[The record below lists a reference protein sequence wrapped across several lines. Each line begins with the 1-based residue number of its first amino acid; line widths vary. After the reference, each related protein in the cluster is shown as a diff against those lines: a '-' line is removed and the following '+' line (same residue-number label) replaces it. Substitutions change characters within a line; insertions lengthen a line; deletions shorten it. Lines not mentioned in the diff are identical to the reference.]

1 MILRVSNVSKAFGSR
16 VLFDDISLHVD
27 AHDRI
32 VLVGPNGTGKST
44 LMKIIVGEEAPD
56 SGEVFFAK
64 DVQVGYLEQES
75 IEMSGATVLEEV
87 MRSATELYDMRA
99 RLDDLE
105 RRIADGTDE
114 DEQERLLERYG
125 RLADDFERQGGYT
138 LENRARAILGGL
150 GFKEKHLQRSTDEFS
165 GGQQM
170 RIALAKLLLR
180 NPEILL
186 LDEPTNHL
194 DLASVRW
201 LEGFLRSYDGAVL
214 VISHDR
220 GFIDAVADRIC
231 DFEQGRLVTYKGDYE
246 AFLRQKAEARE
257 RLIALKEA
265 QDKERA
271 HLEAFIERFRYKAT
285 KAKQVQDRVRK
296 LERMEVIEIP
306 EEHRQVHFDFP
317 QPPRTG
323 DNVMRLEHVAKAFG
337 GNVVYPDLDFDV
349 WRGDKIALVG
359 PNGAGKST
367 LLKMIAGVLAPDAG
381 TITPGAHVTWSYFA
395 QHQLESLS
403 LGSTVFE
410 EVDRAAAG
418 WTRSQVQ
425 GLLGAF
431 LFSGDDVD
439 KRVSV
444 LSGGEKCRLAL
455 AKMLVAPSPLLCLDE
470 PTNHLD
476 IASIDVLEQALVA
489 FEGSIV
495 FITHDEHLIR
505 TVANKIAEV
514 DSGTV
519 TVYQGDWDYYLFK
532 KQQMAEQAAGVDGA
546 PQPDDQVAA
555 STRQRMADQRRTPRR
570 IHTTSGTTKVA
581 RQASPQAA
589 PPLTAARSSAPKTKE
604 QKRAEAEARNRAYRV
619 LKDHRAQ
626 LKKVEDEL
634 SKATSRHDE
643 LVELMAD
650 ETLYADH
657 EAFDRAM
664 KEYAALKKRIP
675 ELEEK
680 WLELSEEAEHLL
692 EDEEKRKR

>member
-1 MILRVSNVSKAFGSR
+1 VILRVSNVSKSFGTR
-16 VLFDDISLHVD
+16 VLFDDISLHVED
-27 AHDRI
+27 HDRI

-56 SGEVFFAK
+56 SGEIVFAK

-75 IEMSGATVLEEV
+75 IEMQGLSVLEEV
-87 MRSATELYDMRA
+87 MRSSTELYEMKD

-105 RRIADGTDE
+105 RRIGEDGDPA
-114 DEQERLLERYG
+114 EQERMLDRYG
-125 RLADDFERQGGYT
+125 RLADEYERLGGYT
-138 LENRARAILGGL
+138 LESRSRAILGGL
-150 GFKEKHLQRSTDEFS
+150 GFKEKHLSRSSNEFS

-180 NPEILL
+180 SPDILL

-201 LEGFLRSYDGAVL
+201 LEGFLKSYRGAVL

-220 GFIDAVADRIC
+220 GFIDAIADRIC
-231 DFEQGRLVTYKGDYE
+231 DFEQGKLVSYKGTYDD
-246 AFLRQKAEARE
+246 FLRQREQARE
-257 RLIALKEA
+257 RLVAKKQA
-265 QDKERA
+265 QDRERA
-271 HLEAFIERFRYKAT
+271 HLEEFIERFRYKAT
-285 KAKQVQDRVRK
+285 KAKQVQDRIRK
-296 LERMEVIEIP
+296 LERMPTIEVP
-306 EEHRQVHFDFP
+306 EEHKQMHFDFP

-323 DNVMRLEHVAKAFG
+323 ENVMRLEHVAKAYG
-337 GNVVYPDLDFDV
+337 ENVVYTDLAFDV

-359 PNGAGKST
+359 RNGAGKST
-367 LLKMIAGVLAPDAG
+367 LLKMLAGVLTPDAG
-381 TITPGAHVTWSYFA
+381 TITPGVHVTWSYFA
-395 QHQLESLS
+395 QHQLEGLN

-410 EVDRAAAG
+410 ELDDAAPG

-455 AKMLVAPSPLLCLDE
+455 AKMLVSPAPLLCLDE

-489 FEGSIV
+489 FGGSLV

-514 DSGTV
+514 EDGQV
-519 TVYQGDWDYYLFK
+519 RVYKGDWDYYLYK
-532 KQQMAEQAAGVDGA
+532 KEEQAAQAAAAAESPSEGA
-546 PQPDDQVAA
+546 VA
-555 STRQRMADQRRTPRR
+555 SSRQRASEDDRVPRR
-570 IHTTSGTTKVA
+570 IHTSDGTVRVA
-581 RQASPQAA
+581 RPDAQAA
-589 PPLTAARSSAPKTKE
+589 PGKGVTAARGSAPKSKE

-619 LKDHRAQ
+619 LKDHRTR
-626 LKKVEDEL
+626 LDKVEREL
-634 SKATSRHDE
+634 DRATKRNAE
-643 LVELMAD
+643 LLELMAD
-650 ETLYADH
+650 ETLYADKD
-657 EAFDRAM
+657 AFGKVM
-664 KEYAALKKRIP
+664 TEYNELQKRIP
-675 ELEEK
+675 ELEEE
-680 WLELSEEAEHLL
+680 WTTLSEEAERLL
-692 EDEEKRKR
+692 ADDGRKG